1 MNPQHPGPVASFF
14 RAADI
19 PVLPLSFSL
28 GVDRGEDGAYHRAGY
43 GHLGQLEGDCAG
55 VTDDAGTDFDQLEL
69 QAVQLP
75 LGHFLGQLDAA
86 QEGCEVVGQCV
97 QLQAHFIVVEL
108 PA

>member
-1 MNPQHPGPVASFF
+1 M
-14 RAADI
+14 
-19 PVLPLSFSL
+19 
-28 GVDRGEDGAYHRAGY
+28 
-43 GHLGQLEGDCAG
+43 
-55 VTDDAGTDFDQLEL
+55 TDDAGTDLDQLEL
-69 QAVQLP
+69 QAGQRP